1 MDSLK
6 RLEVDLVEHSPG
18 APFTGIG
25 RYTREL
31 YRHLLPRVAVRLTKH
46 INPPLTRRLTFLHY
60 LPIGVQAHK
69 PGSIVHFME
78 DMGCSQM
85 LWRPVRPAIATSH
98 DLGMLVWRP
107 EAQMHRLL
115 DRVLIRLSYLGLKRM
130 DAIITD
136 SEFAR
141 QTVVQRLGIPAERVF
156 AIRLGTNHN
165 LFRPVADARTQLAKR
180 YGLPDSSDHKYLLYV
195 GSELPRKNL
204 DTIFRALR
212 LLPPHVRLLKVGL
225 AGPKRFRR
233 HTHELVTAYD
243 LAERV
248 LFLEQVSEED
258 LPLLYS
264 AADVYLCASFLE
276 GFGIPV
282 VEAMACGLP
291 VVCSNTSSLPEITGG
306 AAIVVPPEDA
316 TSFAEAALTVLSD
329 DSVCERMR
337 VRGLQQASGFT
348 WDRTAEAVTAVYEL
362 YGRQCRG
369 YA

>member
-1 MDSLK
+1 MASLK

-18 APFTGIG
+18 VPFTGIG

-31 YRHLLPRVAVRLTKH
+31 YDHLLPRVAVHLTKH

-69 PGSIVHFME
+69 AGSIVHFVE
-78 DMGCSQM
+78 DIGCSQM
-85 LWRPVRPAIATSH
+85 LWRPLRPAIATSH

-130 DAIITD
+130 DAIITV
-136 SEFAR
+136 SEFSR
-141 QTVVQRLGIPAERVF
+141 QTVIQRLGFPADRVF
-156 AIRLGTNHN
+156 AIWLGTNHS
-165 LFRPVADARTQLAKR
+165 LFRPIANARRQLATR
-180 YGLPDSSDHKYLLYV
+180 YGLPDGLDHKYLLYV

-204 DTIFRALR
+204 ATIFRMLR
-212 LLPPHVRLLKVGL
+212 LLPPYVRLLKVGL
-225 AGPKRFRR
+225 AGPKRFREY
-233 HTHELVTAYD
+233 THKLIAEYD

-248 LFLEQVSEED
+248 LFLEQVPEED

-291 VVCSNTSSLPEITGG
+291 VVCSNTSSLPEITGD
-306 AAIVVPPEDA
+306 AAILVPPEDA
-316 TSFAEAALTVLSD
+316 KAFAEAVQTILGDNSEH
-329 DSVCERMR
+329 ERMR
-337 VRGLQQASGFT
+337 IRGLQQASKFS
-348 WDRTAEAVTAVYEL
+348 WDCTAEAVTAVYHRVA
-362 YGRQCRG
+362 GS
-369 YA
+369 A